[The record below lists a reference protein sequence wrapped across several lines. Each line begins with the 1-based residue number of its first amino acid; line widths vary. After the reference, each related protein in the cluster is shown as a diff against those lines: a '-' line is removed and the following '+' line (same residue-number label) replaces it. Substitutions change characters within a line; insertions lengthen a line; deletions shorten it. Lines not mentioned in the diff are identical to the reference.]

1 MKKMQFNN
9 DRIEFLK
16 LRLSVMNVSLDKLNN
31 YLSYYDKVEY
41 NLSYDECI
49 DRLAVICD
57 IEGHGNTF
65 KKNINIVLKNIDAY
79 VEVMS
84 IFE

>member
-1 MKKMQFNN
+1 MQFNN
-9 DRIEFLK
+9 DRIELLK

-57 IEGHGNTF
+57 IEGHGSTF
-65 KKNINIVLKNIDAY
+65 KKNINIVLKEIDAY